1 MKKKIDKFTLYIG
14 YFAAFVLSLLVLLI
28 VYDATARY
36 IFSEGSTALQELEW
50 HLFDLIML
58 FSIAYTLK
66 KSAHVRVDIF
76 YNSYSHR
83 TKTIINLIAALF
95 FVIPFAI
102 LIVYEGLHF
111 VELSFIQMEGSSDPG
126 GLPYRFIV
134 KSLMPLGFMFLIMQA
149 IKEVITCKEE
159 LSR

>member
-1 MKKKIDKFTLYIG
+1 MKKKIDKLTLYIG

-36 IFSEGSTALQELEW
+36 LFSHGSTALQELEW
-50 HLFDLIML
+50 HFFDVVML
-58 FSIAYTLK
+58 FSIAYTLQ

-76 YNSYSHR
+76 YNNFSH
-83 TKTIINLIAALF
+83 KQKAIINLISALF

-134 KSLMPLGFMFLIMQA
+134 KSLMPIGFVFLIMQA
-149 IKEVITCKEE
+149 IKEVLACKEE